1 MNVGPG
7 AGDSFTLPAGITL
20 ALMTSHDF
28 WPAPTATG
36 PVRAHVRV
44 PGSKSATNRALVL
57 AALADGP
64 SHIREAL
71 DARDTRL
78 MITALEALGA
88 AFTVSP
94 PSPVGNIDITCTP
107 APPAA
112 RDGRRPAVGIDVGLA
127 GTVMRFVPAV
137 AALADADVRF
147 DGDEGART
155 RPMSTITGALRSLGV
170 AIDGGDTLP
179 FTVRG
184 TGRVSGGEVSID
196 ASGSSQFVSA
206 LLLSGGRFE
215 QGLTIRHT
223 GASVPSQ
230 PHIDMTIAMLAE
242 HGVEVSIPE
251 PNAWHVAPQRVL
263 ARDCTIEPDLSNAAP
278 FLAAALVTKGSVTVA
293 DWPTSTTQPGDWL
306 RDLLQQMG
314 AVVTHDAHGLTAT
327 MHDEIHGIDADL
339 HEVGELTP
347 SIAAL
352 AALAASPSHLHG
364 IAHLRGH
371 ETDRLKALVH
381 EINHLGGDAV
391 ETADGLRIRPSR
403 LHAGR
408 FATYHDHRM
417 ATAAAI
423 IGLRVHGIAVENIET
438 TAKTLPGFADRWH
451 ALLLP
456 RDPS

>member
-1 MNVGPG
+1 
-7 AGDSFTLPAGITL
+7 
-20 ALMTSHDF
+20 MTSDEF
-28 WPAPTATG
+28 WAAPTATG
-36 PVRAHVRV
+36 PVHAHVRV

-64 SHIREAL
+64 SLIREAL

-78 MITALEALGA
+78 MIDALGA
-88 AFTVSP
+88 LGATFTVSP
-94 PSPVGNIDITCTP
+94 QSPVGNIDITCSP
-107 APPAA
+107 VPPAQSA
-112 RDGRRPAVGIDVGLA
+112 VRRPAVGIDVGLA

-137 AALADADVRF
+137 AALVDADVRF

-170 AIDGGDTLP
+170 IIEGGDTLP
-179 FTVRG
+179 FIVRG
-184 TGRVSGGEVSID
+184 AGQVAGGEVSID
-196 ASGSSQFVSA
+196 ASSSSQFVSA

-223 GASVPSQ
+223 GATVPSQ
-230 PHIDMTIAMLAE
+230 PHIDMTIAMLAN

-251 PNAWHVAPQRVL
+251 PNIWHVAPARVL
-263 ARDCTIEPDLSNAAP
+263 AHDCTIEPDLSNAAP

-293 DWPTSTTQPGDWL
+293 DWPIATTQPGDWL

-314 AVVTHDAHGLTAT
+314 AIVTHDAQGLTAT
-327 MHDEIHGIDADL
+327 MHDEIRGIDADL
-339 HEVGELTP
+339 HDVGELTP

-352 AALAASPSHLHG
+352 AALAISPSHLHG

-381 EINHLGGDAV
+381 EINHLGGDAR
-391 ETADGLRIRPSR
+391 ETADGLTIRPTR
-403 LHAGR
+403 LHGGR

-438 TAKTLPGFADRWH
+438 TAKTLPGFTDRWDS
-451 ALLLP
+451 LLLP
-456 RDPS
+456 REPS